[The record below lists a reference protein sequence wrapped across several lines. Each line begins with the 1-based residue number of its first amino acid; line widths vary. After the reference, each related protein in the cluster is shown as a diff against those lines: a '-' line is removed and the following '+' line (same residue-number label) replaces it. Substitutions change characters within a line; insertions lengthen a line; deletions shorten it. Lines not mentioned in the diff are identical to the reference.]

1 MEIFGQN
8 PMLKQFGATRELP
21 MRLAGLKA
29 LQALKKQKLRGRRL
43 AVALTALARAAGIVR
58 NEIEANHLLEDWL
71 GAWFPGLPVP
81 EIFLESFLQAAKLAL
96 ANRARPLSIDAYWAA
111 SHDGEVRA
119 AVARSDQQVT
129 VVLFTPEPAKKTRVR
144 ALKEK
149 DPVWVVTASGKRV
162 TMRQNAMTALAKK

>member
-8 PMLKQFGATRELP
+8 PMLKQFGAMRPLP

-29 LQALKKQKLRGRRL
+29 LQALKKQKLRGRKL
-43 AVALTALARAAGIVR
+43 AVALTELARTAGIVR

-71 GAWFPGLPVP
+71 GGWFPGRPVP

-96 ANRARPLSIDAYWAA
+96 ADQARPLSIDAYWAA
-111 SHDGEVRA
+111 SHDGEVSA
-119 AVARSDQQVT
+119 AVARSEQQVT
-129 VVLFTPEPAKKTRVR
+129 VVLFTPEPARKTRVR

-162 TMRQNAMTALAKK
+162 TMRQNAMTALAKT